1 MTTLQKIIKYCAIAF
16 AVFLIISI
24 IGGITGAV
32 AGVSFLWDDEDTV
45 GEMQALAVTG
55 EVRKMAIDLK
65 STQLEVR
72 AGDRF
77 SAASNYRD
85 FKIDNSDGT
94 LLIEEEHPGFRF
106 GSGGR
111 KLILTIPDNQ
121 EFDRVDIS
129 AGAGTVKIDTLSA
142 EKLFLDLGAGEVNIE
157 ELTAKDSA
165 KINGG
170 AGELNIRG
178 GELANLDFDM
188 GVGEVNLKSRLS
200 GDCDIDYGIGELNLT
215 LLGSPEDY
223 RITLDKGVGE
233 ATLDG
238 KKMQD
243 GEVYGS
249 GDTRIDIDG
258 GIGALHLTRV
268 ASSRVR

>member
-1 MTTLQKIIKYCAIAF
+1 M
-16 AVFLIISI
+16 
-24 IGGITGAV
+24 
-32 AGVSFLWDDEDTV
+32 
-45 GEMQALAVTG
+45 
-55 EVRKMAIDLK
+55 
-65 STQLEVR
+65 
-72 AGDRF
+72 
-77 SAASNYRD
+77 
-85 FKIDNSDGT
+85 
-94 LLIEEEHPGFRF
+94 
-106 GSGGR
+106 
-111 KLILTIPDNQ
+111 
-121 EFDRVDIS
+121 DIS

-170 AGELNIRG
+170 A
-178 GELANLDFDM
+178 
-188 GVGEVNLKSRLS
+188 
-200 GDCDIDYGIGELNLT
+200 GELNLT

>member
-157 ELTAKDSA
+157 ELTAKYSA

-170 AGELNIRG
+170 A
-178 GELANLDFDM
+178 
-188 GVGEVNLKSRLS
+188 
-200 GDCDIDYGIGELNLT
+200 GELNLT

-238 KKMQD
+238 KKMSEDIVYGD
-243 GEVYGS
+243 GETS
-249 GDTRIDIDG
+249 IEIDG
-258 GIGALHLTRV
+258 GVGAMKIEF
-268 ASSRVR
+268 AA